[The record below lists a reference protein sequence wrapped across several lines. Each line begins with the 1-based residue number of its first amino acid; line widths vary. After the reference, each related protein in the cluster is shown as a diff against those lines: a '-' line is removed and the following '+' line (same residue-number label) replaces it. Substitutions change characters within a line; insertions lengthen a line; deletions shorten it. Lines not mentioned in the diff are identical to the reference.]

1 MLSDLTC
8 LLWLQRRHARAE
20 LNFYLWAAGAD
31 LDDQGD
37 LVERLYLLYVVA
49 LLGAAA
55 VAGWLWVIGLVEG
68 AVAPIGQSAEMR
80 AISADLVLMAAGA
93 ALALPLLC
101 AAAWCVRAAWT
112 PPLQL
117 SAPDRAVLAQAPVRA
132 ELWALISM
140 APQLT
145 LACAAGIV
153 GGYLVADAA
162 VLAMGGVP
170 GPAACLPYALALG
183 LGLAAARAAAW
194 AVGMAR
200 LRLGRAARVPLTLG
214 AAAAAAALAL
224 LALICQPAARGAASA
239 LLSAPAGPILAA
251 AVAAAAGLALV
262 AAAAAHR
269 LPARSLTVEAAAD
282 ADLYAVRR
290 MALYSPQLYRDLRR
304 RARAAQRRPIGRM
317 PRWNGPAA
325 PLARAAVSAV
335 RRYDTL
341 PRILATGALLAPL
354 GAYLLGGEAL
364 AQTAA
369 SLGLLGGAAGGRIL
383 GAASWALMALR
394 ATDLPRELARV
405 YRDDAANRLVRPHV
419 PFSPFTLFAL
429 DTVPALAMTAAASCA
444 AAFVAGPAGGPGL
457 FACALALD
465 VVLACCGAFD
475 TVESRPGR
483 LRVSCEA
490 GLVVAAVLLAIL
502 SAAVPAPYT
511 PLAFWGVALSYLSL
525 AASSL

>member
-80 AISADLVLMAAGA
+80 AISADLVLMAADA

-132 ELWALISM
+132 ELWALVSM
-140 APQLT
+140 APQLA
-145 LACAAGIV
+145 LACAAGIA

-194 AVGMAR
+194 AIGVAR
-200 LRLGRAARVPLTLG
+200 LRLGRAARVPLTLS
-214 AAAAAAALAL
+214 AAAVAAALAL
-224 LALICQPAARGAASA
+224 LALICQPVARGAASA
-239 LLSAPAGPILAA
+239 LLSAPAGPILA
-251 AVAAAAGLALV
+251 VAIAAAGLALV

-369 SLGLLGGAAGGRIL
+369 SLGLLGDAAGGRIL
-383 GAASWALMALR
+383 GSASWALMALR

-419 PFSPFTLFAL
+419 PLSPFALFAL
-429 DTVPALAMTAAASCA
+429 DTVPAIAMTAAASCA
-444 AAFVAGPAGGPGL
+444 AALVAGPAGGPGL

-490 GLVVAAVLLAIL
+490 GLVVAAATLAVL
-502 SAAVPAPYT
+502 SALVPAPYA
-511 PLAFWGVALSYLSL
+511 PLAFWGVALAYLGL